1 MNTTDLQEFSFSF
14 ASLFAS
20 QRPVPTHAFT
30 ELPTVS
36 QATPEAPELRLDKLG
51 VTGSR
56 PVPPIENS
64 CILAYLGA
72 KIGDNSG
79 GVATSRRRTWNTK
92 WADGR
97 L

>member
-36 QATPEAPELRLDKLG
+36 QATPEALELRLESSESLVRGPYLPSKIRAYWLIL
-51 VTGSR
+51 
-56 PVPPIENS
+56 VP
-64 CILAYLGA
+64 
-72 KIGDNSG
+72 
-79 GVATSRRRTWNTK
+79 R
-92 WADGR
+92 
-97 L
+97 